1 MTECIKTLQRDGLLR
16 NFWRKY
22 LFAASTLLVMVL
34 FFSCKQNVP
43 SSGGASTEAT
53 RFDIVYELDGGK
65 NNPENPTS
73 YTTDKL
79 PITLKAPTK
88 EDKTDTKYA
97 FVGWYTDKGHT
108 RKIETIAKGT
118 TGKLIL
124 YAKWNAIPIKNIAYK
139 VIHFWQPAE
148 GDTYVKHETET
159 LYGKPD
165 TDTVAVARTTY
176 KGFHL
181 STVQHKNG
189 KILQQKIKKDGST
202 IVKIYYDR
210 DIFTA
215 KFNTD
220 GGNTIG
226 DISGRYEAELIAPAA
241 PTKEG
246 KVFDKWEPDVPA
258 TFTANTE
265 HTAIWKEPPTQ
276 QATYKVEHWTQQ
288 IKTDGKVYDASEHK
302 SPNYALQDSEDNK
315 RGKIGDPTSAEA
327 KEYMGFE
334 KPAPSAIHQ
343 ETIQADGTTVVKIYY
358 VRKDITL
365 TFDAKGGTID
375 GQQTKPLTGKYGE
388 KIEKAN
394 IGTLVKD
401 DADFDEWTPLLPE
414 KFPEENK
421 NYDAQWKIVKELEI
435 KNEPTK
441 KEYSVGEAFDGTGL
455 TVYVK
460 YTKAPQR
467 LLTKT
472 EYAISGFDSSSA
484 GTKTITITYKKKSAS
499 FTVTVKAATP
509 PSETYEVG
517 DIIDSTDGSKHKA
530 ADFALPA
537 GAPWDK
543 YYVII
548 KRDGAKYIGV
558 RYFVNTT
565 WGDVELGTSIAN
577 TYRNQPDALHRY
589 LKKDE
594 VAAIFANKE
603 GFKKSIKKIKSS
615 GVPADFGKENCIYKD
630 TDEFGDTAFFNGN
643 NAKISSSNGNDRN
656 ILPIIAREFN

>member
-210 DIFTA
+210 NEITLTFD
-215 KFNTD
+215 TD
-220 GGNTIG
+220 GGDAIEPKK
-226 DISGRYEAELIAPAA
+226 GRYDATLLKPKN

-246 KVFDKWEPDVPA
+246 H
-258 TFTANTE
+258 TFIDWNPQLPKKFPIENTKYKAQWVAE
-265 HTAIWKEPPTQ
+265 VLPQ
-276 QATYKVEHWTQQ
+276 YKVEHWLQA
-288 IKTDGKVYDASEHK
+288 IASSGKVYNANEHK
-302 SPNYALQDSEDNK
+302 APNYEHKDTDTM
-315 RGKIGDPTSAEA
+315 RGKKDTQTQAAA
-327 KEYMGFE
+327 KEYTGFE
-334 KPAPSAIHQ
+334 KPADSEIHQ
-343 ETIQADGTTVVKIYY
+343 ETIQADGSTVVRIYY
-358 VRKDITL
+358 VRKTIEL
-365 TFDAKGGTID
+365 TFKPNGGQLGGSTD
-375 GQQTKPLTGKYGE
+375 DKKLTGKYGE
-388 KIEKAN
+388 KFSMTDPIRNNGDKFDKWEPELTKPLTFPADKTIYNAKWTTLNSIEITTLPTKRDYIVGEDFNPEGMVVKAKYSDSSNPVLIYN
-394 IGTLVKD
+394 IDYTTNF
-401 DADFDEWTPLLPE
+401 AS
-414 KFPEENK
+414 
-421 NYDAQWKIVKELEI
+421 I
-435 KNEPTK
+435 KNN
-441 KEYSVGEAFDGTGL
+441 VGDN
-455 TVYVK
+455 
-460 YTKAPQR
+460 Q
-467 LLTKT
+467 
-472 EYAISGFDSSSA
+472 
-484 GTKTITITYKKKSAS
+484 
-499 FTVTVKAATP
+499 TVTVNHVKDATKTVAFKVNIKAATL
-509 PSETYEVG
+509 TYEVG

-530 ADFALPA
+530 AGFSRSKS
-537 GAPWDK
+537 WDK

-548 KRDGAKYIGV
+548 KREGPKYIGV
-558 RYFVNTT
+558 RYLDNDY
-565 WGDVELGTSIAN
+565 GSPRLGNSPEG
-577 TYRNQPDALHRY
+577 TYRDATFLPSEKY
-589 LKKDE
+589 LTTENIRAIVDN
-594 VAAIFANKE
+594 AAIVKA
-603 GFKKSIKKIKSS
+603 SMDKIKTINNLS
-615 GVPADFGKENCIYKD
+615 GYTNENCIAKD
-630 TDEFGDTAFFNGN
+630 GYNFTNGN
-643 NAKISSSNGNDRN
+643 GDRLYSSSPGSF
-656 ILPIIAREFN
+656 IPFAAREFN

>member
-181 STVQHKNG
+181 STVQHKDG

-517 DIIDSTDGSKHKA
+517 DIIDKDGKKYKVSKFPH
-530 ADFALPA
+530 A
-537 GAPWDK
+537 GYAPNSWEQ
-543 YYVII
+543 YYVIV
-548 KRDGAKYIGV
+548 KVEGTKYTGV
-558 RYFVNTT
+558 RYLDNNYGSPVLRNTARGT
-565 WGDVELGTSIAN
+565 YQDGKPQSPDKYLTEANIGDILAN
-577 TYRNQPDALHRY
+577 AP
-589 LKKDE
+589 
-594 VAAIFANKE
+594 
-603 GFKKSIKKIKSS
+603 KIKASMDKIKTIS
-615 GVPADFGKENCIYKD
+615 GLTAYTKENCIASND
-630 TDEFGDTAFFNGN
+630 GN
-643 NAKISSSNGNDRN
+643 NFTNADGLPVSNGSF
-656 ILPIIAREFN
+656 IPFAAREFN

>member
-88 EDKTDTKYA
+88 EDKTNTKYA

-108 RKIETIAKGT
+108 RKIETIAKST

-159 LYGKPD
+159 LSGKPD

-181 STVQHKNG
+181 STVQHKDG

-401 DADFDEWTPLLPE
+401 GADFDEWTPLLPE
-414 KFPEENK
+414 KFPEENR

-435 KNEPTK
+435 KNEPSK

-467 LLTKT
+467 LLTET
-472 EYAISGFDSSSA
+472 EYAKSGFDSSAA
-484 GTKTITITYKKKSAS
+484 GIKTVTITYKGKSAS

-509 PSETYEVG
+509 YEVG
-517 DIIDSTDGSKHKA
+517 DIIDKDGKKYKVSKFPHTGYSP
-530 ADFALPA
+530 DS
-537 GAPWDK
+537 WEK
-543 YYVII
+543 YYVIV
-548 KRDGAKYIGV
+548 KVEGTKYTGV
-558 RYFVNTT
+558 RYLDNNYGSPVLRNTARGT
-565 WGDVELGTSIAN
+565 YQDGKPQSPDKYLTEANIGDILAN
-577 TYRNQPDALHRY
+577 AP
-589 LKKDE
+589 
-594 VAAIFANKE
+594 
-603 GFKKSIKKIKSS
+603 KIKASMDKIKTIS
-615 GVPADFGKENCIYKD
+615 GLTAYTKENCIASND
-630 TDEFGDTAFFNGN
+630 GN
-643 NAKISSSNGNDRN
+643 NFTNADGLPVSNGSF
-656 ILPIIAREFN
+656 IPFAAREFN

>member
-517 DIIDSTDGSKHKA
+517 DIIDKDGKKYKVSKFPH
-530 ADFALPA
+530 A
-537 GAPWDK
+537 GYAPNSWEQ
-543 YYVII
+543 YYVIV
-548 KRDGAKYIGV
+548 KVEGTKYTGV
-558 RYFVNTT
+558 RYLDNNYGSPVLRNTARGT
-565 WGDVELGTSIAN
+565 YQDGKPQSPDKYLTEANIGDILAN
-577 TYRNQPDALHRY
+577 AP
-589 LKKDE
+589 
-594 VAAIFANKE
+594 
-603 GFKKSIKKIKSS
+603 KIKASMDKIKTIS
-615 GVPADFGKENCIYKD
+615 GLTAYTKENCIASND
-630 TDEFGDTAFFNGN
+630 GN
-643 NAKISSSNGNDRN
+643 NFTNADGLPVSNGSF
-656 ILPIIAREFN
+656 IPFAAREFN